1 MRKIVTPVLILSLL
15 GGGCVNPNMA
25 RYQDST
31 LPVTPP
37 SSISTVSPRPAGTP
51 ESGKQQD
58 AYRETDSGK
67 RYSLTLKD
75 AELRDVLVLLSRESN
90 VPIVADRDVEGRV
103 TVNLANKKLGEILYT
118 ILKPL
123 EMTARVENGIIIVG
137 RPAMIT
143 RTYQIN
149 YLKDKRET
157 ASNTSSGGGVKIATS
172 GSSDFWPAIES
183 ALEVL
188 IFGTSGKGTR
198 NGSGYIR
205 GDVETREVSEKEGG
219 VTVEAK
225 GKGDRTS
232 EPGRN
237 DENLGKMTTSS
248 GSLNLTGSGRSQ
260 ATSYQRQ
267 DIKTKRQLIVNEL
280 AGIVQVTDYSDNI
293 DKITSF
299 LADIEPAIKRQV
311 MIQAHIIEV
320 SLSDGFSL
328 GLNWRAIA
336 DKATNLSFS
345 QALMPVTALTGT
357 AANPVPVPLNQNA
370 FNISG
375 GNGDFSLLLDAMKE
389 QGQIKILSSPK
400 ISALNN
406 QKAVIKLTTQEV
418 SWDFKTKDTS
428 SGNTTNTNSGYESKI
443 IEVGIFLDVTP
454 QISEDGTITMQVHP
468 SISEVKS
475 VSVSPD
481 NKSTMPI
488 IDTREIDTTAI
499 AKSGDT
505 IVIAGLIVD
514 KLRESK
520 RSVPLLGDIPYAG
533 ALFSSSSTIRAKTEL
548 VIMLTPYVL
557 NTKNLEE
564 IRKEHEQRLQNIS
577 GDFHLI
583 NNLGSMVTEKNSRDW
598 IMRSEPNRLKT
609 EPSNP
614 GATESMRAVPV
625 TPSIGSPQNQESI
638 PTLAPTMPKRP
649 EIGVQ
654 ALPQASP
661 TVSKTDAPADS
672 AIGTEKQMLEIKRLE
687 QEVRISRELLES
699 ERRQNLKLAEEA
711 KRPEIIKAAG
721 APRSVS
727 PERAVTPGN
736 PAFSASQP
744 VAASLPALQP
754 GSYPESVQTISVT
767 SEQEQ
772 VLYRSAVTAYKTGD
786 CKASISSFNRFLT
799 LYPNSPFAQ
808 DAVYYR
814 KDCTDR
820 Q

>member
-1 MRKIVTPVLILSLL
+1 MKRVITPVVILSLIC
-15 GGGCVNPNMA
+15 GGCANPNMA
-25 RYQDST
+25 KYQDST
-31 LPVTPP
+31 LPVSSSPP
-37 SSISTVSPRPAGTP
+37 VSTVKPRTP
-51 ESGKQQD
+51 EARQPQD
-58 AYRETDSGK
+58 SYRETDSGK

-75 AELRDVLVLLSRESN
+75 AELRDVLMLLSRESN

-143 RTYQIN
+143 RTFQIN
-149 YLKDKRET
+149 YLKDRRDT

-205 GDVETREVSEKEGG
+205 GDVETRKISEREEGG
-219 VTVEAK
+219 TKQGNV
-225 GKGDRTS
+225 
-232 EPGRN
+232 
-237 DENLGKMTTSS
+237 SS
-248 GSLNLTGSGRSQ
+248 AGGEGRSNTDTKVSDGNRQ
-260 ATSYQRQ
+260 QTSAFERQ

-293 DKITSF
+293 EKIASF

-320 SLSDGFSL
+320 SLNDGFSL
-328 GLNWRAIA
+328 GLNWRVIA
-336 DKATNLSFS
+336 DKATNLSIT

-370 FNISG
+370 FNIAG
-375 GNGDFSLLLDAMKE
+375 GNGDFSLLLDAMKD

-481 NKSTMPI
+481 SKSTMPI

-520 RSVPLLGDIPYAG
+520 RSIPLLGDIPYAG
-533 ALFSSSSTIRAKTEL
+533 ALFSSSSTIRSKTEL
-548 VIMLTPYVL
+548 VIMLTPYFL
-557 NTKNLEE
+557 NEKSVEQ
-564 IRKEHEQRLQNIS
+564 IRKEHEQRIQNIS

-583 NNLGSMVTEKNSRDW
+583 NNLGSMVTEKSSRDW
-598 IMRSEPNRLKT
+598 IMKSEPHRQKA
-609 EPSNP
+609 P
-614 GATESMRAVPV
+614 AVPEPIAPMRPE
-625 TPSIGSPQNQESI
+625 TSI
-638 PTLAPTMPKRP
+638 PAAEPDQKKAAAHSDSLQQLERQ
-649 EIGVQ
+649 Q
-654 ALPQASP
+654 A
-661 TVSKTDAPADS
+661 
-672 AIGTEKQMLEIKRLE
+672 EIKRLE
-687 QEVRISRELLES
+687 QEVKSAQGQLTD
-699 ERRQNLKLAEEA
+699 ERRKNILLAEDAQRSARPPIEPKTVLIEA
-711 KRPEIIKAAG
+711 MPAAAAAKPTII
-721 APRSVS
+721 SS
-727 PERAVTPGN
+727 ESNSNILMQEQT
-736 PAFSASQP
+736 QHH
-744 VAASLPALQP
+744 VAN
-754 GSYPESVQTISVT
+754 VQTT
-767 SEQEQ
+767 SATTDREQT
-772 VLYRSAVTAYKTGD
+772 LYRSAVVAYKIGD
-786 CKASISSFNRFLT
+786 CKESIKAFDRFLA
-799 LYPNSPFAQ
+799 LYPASPFAQ
-808 DAVYYR
+808 DAAYYR
-814 KDCTDR
+814 KDCAER
-820 Q
+820 K

>member
-1 MRKIVTPVLILSLL
+1 MKRIVTPVLIMSLII
-15 GGGCVNPNMA
+15 GGCVNPNMA
-25 RYQDST
+25 KFQDST
-31 LPVTPP
+31 LPVSQSPTRPPASLTP
-37 SSISTVSPRPAGTP
+37 SRTQDT
-51 ESGKQQD
+51 GKLQD
-58 AYRETDSGK
+58 SYRETDSGK

-75 AELRDVLVLLSRESN
+75 AELRDVLMLLSRESN

-118 ILKPL
+118 VLKPL

-149 YLKDKRET
+149 YLKDKRDT

-188 IFGTSGKGTR
+188 IFGTSGKGSR

-205 GDVETREVSEKEGG
+205 GDVETRDISEKEGG
-219 VTVEAK
+219 VSVQAK

-232 EPGRN
+232 EQSRS
-237 DENLGKMTTSS
+237 DETSDRTISSSGS

-260 ATSYQRQ
+260 AASYQRQ

-293 DKITSF
+293 DKISSF

-370 FNISG
+370 FNIAG
-375 GNGDFSLLLDAMKE
+375 GNGDFSLLLDAMKD

-481 NKSTMPI
+481 SKSTMPI

-499 AKSGDT
+499 ARSGDT

-533 ALFSSSSTIRAKTEL
+533 ALFSSSSTTRAKTEL

-557 NTKNLEE
+557 NNKSVEE
-564 IRKEHEQRLQNIS
+564 IRREHEQRLHNIS

-583 NNLGSMVTEKNSRDW
+583 NNLGSMITEKSSRDW
-598 IMRSEPNRLKT
+598 IMKSEPNRLKT
-609 EPSNP
+609 EP
-614 GATESMRAVPV
+614 ATQIAAEPNQPVPV
-625 TPSIGSPQNQESI
+625 TPSIERPLRPSPMT
-638 PTLAPTMPKRP
+638 PVTT
-649 EIGVQ
+649 
-654 ALPQASP
+654 
-661 TVSKTDAPADS
+661 APAGSETRIQDMPQYNPKTVVPLDTTS
-672 AIGTEKQMLEIKRLE
+672 GTERQQVEIKRLE
-687 QEVRISRELLES
+687 QEIRSTREQLENERRISLR
-699 ERRQNLKLAEEA
+699 LAEEA
-711 KRPEIIKAAG
+711 RRSAIPG
-721 APRSVS
+721 ALSTS
-727 PERAVTPGN
+727 PN
-736 PAFSASQP
+736 LP
-744 VAASLPALQP
+744 VAADKPTTSAYQPVTAFLPVEQKPAFTA
-754 GSYPESVQTISVT
+754 GTQTASVT

-772 VLYRSAVTAYKTGD
+772 TLYRSAVMAYKIGD
-786 CKASISSFNRFLT
+786 CKESLRSFDRFLA

-808 DAVYYR
+808 DAAYYR
-814 KDCTDR
+814 KDCADR
-820 Q
+820 K